1 MSEKQEEIKNQ
12 KKMNEK
18 PMTEFELKDLEK
30 TVENYMKFKVAK
42 NQKTSLI
49 DPLDILTKEPTL
61 IPIEKQIEK
70 YKIKSENINAIKKTK
85 KYESGFEI
93 KYTLDKYNQMEIISL
108 NESSIDENIL
118 HNLES
123 SLDSNLELYIRKL
136 FSKFNYSPIIKKVFG
151 KKITFAELEELS
163 ILWRFFV
170 EMKIKSDEK
179 LILDFR
185 KKLIKTMTENI
196 QLLIRHIFSIMKVRE
211 AIYTIGNIF
220 QKHYFVLLK
229 EGEKK
234 EKELAYNMRVTYL
247 DPVKETS
254 GNGVSFI
261 LVKEFKRALNML
273 LYSSKFLFYSFASVF
288 NNNFEFLYQILRKM
302 FFVFFNDNSL
312 FSTLLFNI
320 KAIFLRSDVKDICDD
335 IDKLTIPFELDFKN
349 GVIKTDIKKEI
360 YKEVN
365 DVQFENSEDLLFDN
379 KQCFD
384 QLGYS
389 VDKNDEKGEEIVVE
403 TEEEKKVKEIKDIQ
417 ELVNYIEGDTSTKK
431 KKKKKKKKE
440 NPINILLK
448 LREENKNIDDDTISQ
463 SSLSYV
469 SQDSVINNFKRDLK
483 RETYD
488 NIYEKIKPNF
498 SENFLSNFK

>member
-1 MSEKQEEIKNQ
+1 
-12 KKMNEK
+12 
-18 PMTEFELKDLEK
+18 
-30 TVENYMKFKVAK
+30 
-42 NQKTSLI
+42 
-49 DPLDILTKEPTL
+49 
-61 IPIEKQIEK
+61 
-70 YKIKSENINAIKKTK
+70 
-85 KYESGFEI
+85 
-93 KYTLDKYNQMEIISL
+93 
-108 NESSIDENIL
+108 
-118 HNLES
+118 
-123 SLDSNLELYIRKL
+123 
-136 FSKFNYSPIIKKVFG
+136 
-151 KKITFAELEELS
+151 
-163 ILWRFFV
+163 
-170 EMKIKSDEK
+170 
-179 LILDFR
+179 
-185 KKLIKTMTENI
+185 
-196 QLLIRHIFSIMKVRE
+196 
-211 AIYTIGNIF
+211 
-220 QKHYFVLLK
+220 
-229 EGEKK
+229 
-234 EKELAYNMRVTYL
+234 
-247 DPVKETS
+247 
-254 GNGVSFI
+254 
-261 LVKEFKRALNML
+261 
-273 LYSSKFLFYSFASVF
+273 
-288 NNNFEFLYQILRKM
+288 M

-349 GVIKTDIKKEI
+349 GVIKTDIKEEI